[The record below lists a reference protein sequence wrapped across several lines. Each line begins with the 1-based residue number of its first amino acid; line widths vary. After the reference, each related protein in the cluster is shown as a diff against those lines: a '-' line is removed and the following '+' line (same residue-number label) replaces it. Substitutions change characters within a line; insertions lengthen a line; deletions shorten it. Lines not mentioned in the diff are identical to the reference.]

1 MYHSFIRPMHWPS
14 TPLSGLPWHH
24 KKAVIAMLRSF
35 LCHAPLFHTTPAL
48 TPPLPQVSSGTMK
61 KAVILETKYPTQ
73 RKNGSHF
80 HYLRNTCALLSEKGT
95 PVGNRLR
102 SMLSYEFLKPRW
114 KRLSL
119 LGKRLY

>member
-1 MYHSFIRPMHWPS
+1 
-14 TPLSGLPWHH
+14 
-24 KKAVIAMLRSF
+24 
-35 LCHAPLFHTTPAL
+35 
-48 TPPLPQVSSGTMK
+48 MK